1 MNAPSVALRSSGPS
15 GSGPIPSAASAHR
28 TATGFT
34 GIRRRRPNGPPA
46 ESAWGSGPPSDR
58 CVGVGSRSMRWVSD
72 PLPVGRR
79 CHHLRRTVVRY
90 STTMPVRT
98 TGRAWYTCERVRRP
112 PRGFGGSTGFPRA
125 TPAARAIERPTGR
138 SVRVTPARP
147 PRTRS
152 ESGERERSEP
162 PEAGRTA
169 LEVERFCRGT
179 GDISGEQGL
188 YQVSTTPSRRS
199 STQPRQ
205 STESGS

>member
-1 MNAPSVALRSSGPS
+1 MNAPSVALWSSSPS
-15 GSGPIPSAASAHR
+15 GSGPILSAASAHR

-58 CVGVGSRSMRWVSD
+58 CVGAGSRSMRWVSD

-98 TGRAWYTCERVRRP
+98 TGASVVHLRAGSTAAERFRGLDGVPPGDSGRESDRTTDRTVGPGDPSTAPASEIGVRR
-112 PRGFGGSTGFPRA
+112 
-125 TPAARAIERPTGR
+125 ARAKR
-138 SVRVTPARP
+138 A
-147 PRTRS
+147 
-152 ESGERERSEP
+152 

-205 STESGS
+205 STESRS